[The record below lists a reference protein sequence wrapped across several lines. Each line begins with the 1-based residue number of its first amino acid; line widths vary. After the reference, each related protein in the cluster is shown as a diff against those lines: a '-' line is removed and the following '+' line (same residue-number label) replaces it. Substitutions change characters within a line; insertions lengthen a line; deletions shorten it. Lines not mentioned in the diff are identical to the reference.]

1 MGGIQGKYFFH
12 HKKLFSIFEKLRQ
25 EIIPDW
31 SYIKISNQVYMIM
44 EVKAEK
50 NLLQINK
57 TFR

>member
-1 MGGIQGKYFFH
+1 VVFH
-12 HKKLFSIFEKLRQ
+12 HKKLFSIFLKLRQ

-50 NLLQINK
+50 SKLIKHSGKGLLAVD
-57 TFR
+57 